1 MGKQAQWRGEA
12 SNSRVAG
19 WRQRMVET
27 WEFRFPKKKK
37 LILNR
42 NRWKERLVYSDSQ
55 RRRNSQKIELERRA
69 DWNRSNPRCKA
80 DLEGE
85 TAMKERRNIATKGES
100 ELKEKER
107 NRILKK
113 RNGSELFLN
122 GWARDKFA
130 QLPIPRTLRD
140 PKLSHPLTPFSSR
153 ESKAQSCLQKKRQ
166 KLNVSPLR
174 GFSPPCILFP
184 YPILISYGPMAA
196 TKRVCNSW
204 TFFSFL
210 FSMYTPD
217 VKSH

>member
-1 MGKQAQWRGEA
+1 MLDEGREW
-12 SNSRVAG
+12 SRLESLG
-19 WRQRMVET
+19 SQ
-27 WEFRFPKKKK
+27 KKKK

-100 ELKEKER
+100 ELKEKEKEQ
-107 NRILKK
+107 NLKE

-122 GWARDKFA
+122 RLARYKFA

-140 PKLSHPLTPFSSR
+140 PKLPHPLTPFSSR

-166 KLNVSPLR
+166 NSMFLLCEVSLH
-174 GFSPPCILFP
+174 L
-184 YPILISYGPMAA
+184 A
-196 TKRVCNSW
+196 
-204 TFFSFL
+204 FSFPTL
-210 FSMYTPD
+210 S
-217 VKSH
+217 

>member
-1 MGKQAQWRGEA
+1 MLDEGREW
-12 SNSRVAG
+12 SRLESLG
-19 WRQRMVET
+19 SQ
-27 WEFRFPKKKK
+27 KKKK

-100 ELKEKER
+100 ELKEKEKEQ
-107 NRILKK
+107 NLKE

-122 GWARDKFA
+122 RLARYKFA

-140 PKLSHPLTPFSSR
+140 PKLPRPLHPSPR
-153 ESKAQSCLQKKRQ
+153 ENPKLKAACKR
-166 KLNVSPLR
+166 R
-174 GFSPPCILFP
+174 G
-184 YPILISYGPMAA
+184 
-196 TKRVCNSW
+196 KN
-204 TFFSFL
+204 
-210 FSMYTPD
+210 
-217 VKSH
+217 